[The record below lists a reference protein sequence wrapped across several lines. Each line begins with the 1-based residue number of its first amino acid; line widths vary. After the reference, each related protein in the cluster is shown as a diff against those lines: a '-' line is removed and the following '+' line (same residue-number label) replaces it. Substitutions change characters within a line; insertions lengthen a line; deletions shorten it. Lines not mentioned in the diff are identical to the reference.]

1 MVILALE
8 SSAPSASAAVV
19 KDGKLLSEM
28 FLNVGL
34 THSVTL
40 LPLVKNVL
48 ELAELSVDDIDA
60 VAVDNGP
67 GSFTGVRIGVALAK
81 GIAQPT
87 DKKCVPVSTLETIA
101 YPFSDSEC
109 IIASVMDARCRQVY
123 CAFFASKDNDI
134 VRLSEDDAF
143 SFETLESKIASF
155 DKKVIL
161 VGDGADVAYEYLKD
175 KYLNIIKANP
185 ALSYQR
191 ASSVAF
197 IAEKRLNSN
206 DNILSYSQLV
216 PSYLRLPQAE
226 RELKLKK
233 EQSK

>member
-1 MVILALE
+1 MVILSLE
-8 SSAPSASAAVV
+8 STAPSASAAVV

-60 VAVDNGP
+60 VAVNNGP

-81 GIAQPT
+81 GLAQPS
-87 DKKCVPVSTLETIA
+87 DKKCVPVSTLEAIA
-101 YPFSDSEC
+101 YPFSDSNC

-123 CAFFASKDNDI
+123 GAFFESADGKI
-134 VRLSEDDAF
+134 MRLTDDDAF
-143 SFETLESKIASF
+143 SLETLAEKIESF
-155 DKKVIL
+155 GRKVIL
-161 VGDGADVAYEYLKD
+161 AGDGADIAFEFLKD
-175 KYLNIIKANP
+175 KKLDVMKANP
-185 ALSYQR
+185 ALRYQH

-197 IAEKRLNSN
+197 IAERRLKNN
-206 DNILSYSQLV
+206 ENIVSYSELV
-216 PSYLRLPQAE
+216 PAYLRLPQAE

-233 EQSK
+233 EQTK

>member
-34 THSVTL
+34 THSATL
-40 LPLVKNVL
+40 LPLVKNAL
-48 ELAELSVDDIDA
+48 EAAELSVNDIDA
-60 VAVDNGP
+60 VAVNNGP

-81 GIAQPT
+81 GLAQPS
-87 DKKCVPVSTLETIA
+87 DKKCIPVSTLESIA
-101 YPFSDSEC
+101 YPFSDSEF
-109 IIASVMDARCRQVY
+109 IVASVMDARCRQVY
-123 CAFFASKDNDI
+123 GAFFLAQNGQLT
-134 VRLSEDDAF
+134 RLTDDDAF
-143 SFETLESKIASF
+143 SFDILAEKIASF
-155 DKKVIL
+155 SRKVIL
-161 VGDGADVAYEYLKD
+161 AGDGADIAYEFLKD
-175 KYLNIIKANP
+175 KNLDVIKSNP
-185 ALSYQR
+185 ALRYQR

-197 IAEKRLNSN
+197 MAEQKLINN
-206 DNILSYSQLV
+206 ENTVSYSQLV

-233 EQSK
+233 EQK